1 MPARG
6 TPAHE
11 LLIERGGGN
20 PLFLR
25 WLARSGAG
33 ADFEGVRRI
42 LRPRSGVPIV
52 LQQVLR
58 SVLDGTGVD
67 EVTTSTAAAIGA
79 EFDAA
84 LLAAVL
90 DRPQE
95 RVDEDLRVLAAY
107 EVIRRADAGA
117 GRFRFSHGL
126 VRDLAY
132 DLLVHDEQLRCHARI
147 ADTLE
152 AGESTDDALIG
163 YHHDRAGRP
172 EPAARSKLRAARTC
186 RASGAYREGAALTGR
201 ALELLGTGSG
211 TVDVDLQLEA
221 NELHHLFATVTE
233 PRAYAAGAQ
242 TTPTELL
249 AEMPADEQARWACI
263 EKTSQWAAA
272 CMVGDLRRSAGLLY
286 DVYRLGAVHVPT
298 IRPFNQC
305 ARGYQATMRGN
316 YAHAERLLR
325 ESTARMLA
333 VGIDP
338 WMAEHWPA
346 PDDPIALGFAYLP
359 AVLLQRG
366 YLRSGVDWLRR
377 AWQRAET
384 VENGAY
390 SMAHISLYS
399 ALFWAGLGDGQAV
412 MEHGRD
418 MAKLGE
424 ELHAG
429 LWTTLGGIY
438 EQLGA
443 ALADPRSER
452 ARDLGGLASSFE
464 TMAGPLAIVLYLYA
478 GEAAVAARDTQLAG
492 ELLDGVS
499 RLSSSLGLKGF
510 DAEAGRLRAAT
521 LAGAERAT
529 ALVAAAG
536 LASRQGARRYRLRA
550 VADLVELEP
559 VSVAGKGSPASVL
572 ASALAEMPEQ
582 DGDPDVKRARALLST
597 AGR

>member
-1 MPARG
+1 M
-6 TPAHE
+6 
-11 LLIERGGGN
+11 
-20 PLFLR
+20 
-25 WLARSGAG
+25 
-33 ADFEGVRRI
+33 
-42 LRPRSGVPIV
+42 
-52 LQQVLR
+52 
-58 SVLDGTGVD
+58 
-67 EVTTSTAAAIGA
+67 
-79 EFDAA
+79 
-84 LLAAVL
+84 
-90 DRPQE
+90 
-95 RVDEDLRVLAAY
+95 
-107 EVIRRADAGA
+107 
-117 GRFRFSHGL
+117 
-126 VRDLAY
+126 
-132 DLLVHDEQLRCHARI
+132 
-147 ADTLE
+147 
-152 AGESTDDALIG
+152 
-163 YHHDRAGRP
+163 
-172 EPAARSKLRAARTC
+172 
-186 RASGAYREGAALTGR
+186 
-201 ALELLGTGSG
+201 
-211 TVDVDLQLEA
+211 
-221 NELHHLFATVTE
+221 
-233 PRAYAAGAQ
+233 GAQ

-263 EKTSQWAAA
+263 EKTSQWAVA

-418 MAKLGE
+418 MAELGE

-438 EQLGA
+438 EQLGSLPLIPA
-443 ALADPRSER
+443 PS
-452 ARDLGGLASSFE
+452 
-464 TMAGPLAIVLYLYA
+464 GPV
-478 GEAAVAARDTQLAG
+478 
-492 ELLDGVS
+492 
-499 RLSSSLGLKGF
+499 
-510 DAEAGRLRAAT
+510 T
-521 LAGAERAT
+521 LAGWRFR
-529 ALVAAAG
+529 
-536 LASRQGARRYRLRA
+536 SRQWPGRWRSSSTCTPARRRSPPA
-550 VADLVELEP
+550 TPSSLVSCSMA
-559 VSVAGKGSPASVL
+559 SVA
-572 ASALAEMPEQ
+572 
-582 DGDPDVKRARALLST
+582 
-597 AGR
+597 